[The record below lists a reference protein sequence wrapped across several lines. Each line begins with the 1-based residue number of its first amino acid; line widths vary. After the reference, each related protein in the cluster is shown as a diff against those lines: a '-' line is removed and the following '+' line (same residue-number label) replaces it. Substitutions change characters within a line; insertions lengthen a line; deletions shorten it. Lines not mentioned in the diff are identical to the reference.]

1 MARRR
6 LPIGIQTFREIRQ
19 GNDDCVDNTGFAL
32 RLKAEGEYSHDLTD
46 RLRPALAR
54 ADS

>member
-1 MARRR
+1 MVRR
-6 LPIGIQTFREIRQ
+6 LPIGNQTLREIRE
-19 GNDDCVDNTGFAL
+19 GGYYSVDNTGFAL

-46 RLRPALAR
+46 RFRPALAR